1 MIFEEKIRSL
11 ASESL
16 DSRVKRRVAMP
27 LSLGDLYF
35 LSTIL
40 DQTINSYFPSASNS
54 IEIQKN
60 DPQKSINYGKVL
72 TS

>member
-16 DSRVKRRVAMP
+16 DSRMKRRVAMP

-35 LSTIL
+35 LNAIF

-60 DPQKSINYGKVL
+60 DPQKSTN
-72 TS
+72 